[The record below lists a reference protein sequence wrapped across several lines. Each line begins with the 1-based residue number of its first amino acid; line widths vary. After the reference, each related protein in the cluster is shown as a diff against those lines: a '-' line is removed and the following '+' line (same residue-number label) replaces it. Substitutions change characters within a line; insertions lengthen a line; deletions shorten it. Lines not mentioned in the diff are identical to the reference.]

1 MKKAEILEYAKECNL
16 ELDKEVNDLS
26 GNVFFSLRDKTSDLT
41 IIYRDQKDGN
51 FFIIGLYPSVKAN
64 KLMENVKFSR

>member
-1 MKKAEILEYAKECNL
+1 MKKAEILKYAKECNL
-16 ELDKEVNDLS
+16 ELDKEVNNLS
-26 GNVFFSLRDKTSDLT
+26 GNVFFSLRDTTSDLT